1 MNLIRSATLAA
12 ALALAVIP
20 PGALAQRPGEV
31 EPVPPSVT
39 NEHELAYDQME
50 VLAEAMLYIRK
61 HYITEKSYSNI
72 VNGALHG
79 MLTALDPYSAFLDR
93 EELDAMQEDTDAQ
106 FGGIGIQIGMRD
118 GVLTIITP
126 IEDTPG
132 YRAGLLAGD
141 RILAIDGH
149 KTQGMAI
156 PEAMLKLRGP
166 KGSTVRLTVLG
177 RQADEPR
184 EVQVVR
190 DEIVVPTVKGARIL
204 RNGIGYMRI
213 VQFSQPTAAS
223 VREKMEQLIQKGMT
237 ALILD
242 LRNNPGGLLVSAIEV
257 SQLFLDRG
265 AVVVSI
271 KGRAGED
278 EDKKPSFSR
287 GAFHW
292 NKGPMVVLIDGGS
305 ASAAEIVAGALQ
317 DHGRAVLVG
326 DTTFGKGSVQ
336 SVIRLRPTGECALK
350 LTTAYYYTPSGR
362 LIHEKGIDP
371 DIKVAVTPD
380 AWRSAQLRRERVEN
394 PEAFTE
400 QERAEYASATDAA
413 LARAID
419 LLEAVKIFKSTR
431 IEDAQRDEKRK

>member
-1 MNLIRSATLAA
+1 MKLIRSATLAA
-12 ALALAVIP
+12 ALALAAIP
-20 PGALAQRPGEV
+20 SGALAQRPGET
-31 EPVPPSVT
+31 EPIPPSVT

-50 VLAEAMLYIRK
+50 VMAEAMLYIK
-61 HYITEKSYSNI
+61 KYYITEKSYSNI

-79 MLTALDPYSAFLDR
+79 MLSALDPYSAFLDR

-141 RILAIDGH
+141 RILAIDGN

-156 PEAMLKLRGP
+156 PEAMTKLRGP

-184 EVQVVR
+184 EVAVVR

-204 RNGIGYMRI
+204 RNGIGYIRI

-237 ALILD
+237 ALVLD

-271 KGRAGED
+271 KGRSGED
-278 EDKKPSFSR
+278 EEKKPSFSR
-287 GAFHW
+287 GSFHW
-292 NKGPMVVLIDGGS
+292 NKGPMVVLINGGS

-336 SVIRLRPTGECALK
+336 SVIRLRPAGESALK

-371 DIKVAVTPD
+371 DIKVPVTLD
-380 AWRSAQLRRERVEN
+380 AWRSAQLRRERIEN

-400 QERAEYASATDAA
+400 QERAEYSSATDAA

-419 LLEAVKIFKSTR
+419 MLEAVKIFKSGKA
-431 IEDAQRDEKRK
+431 EDTPKDEKK